1 MDLDRM
7 RPTWA
12 EINLRAVQANIAA
25 LKQIIRAPRLMAVVK
40 ANAYGHGAVPVA
52 TAAIESGADWLGVA
66 TVEEGVTLRRHG
78 ITAPILV
85 LGYVSPGQADAV
97 LTEGLRVALFDG
109 ELGLALHRAGRR
121 LGRKAR
127 VHLKVDTGMGRIGLQ
142 PAEVAAVGRTLAGL
156 SHVEV
161 EGVFTHLATADE
173 PENPYT
179 RAQLDRFEAALAE
192 LEAVGVRPAIR
203 HVANSAG
210 LMLHPE
216 AHYDMVRS
224 GIAVVGLPPAPGVD
238 WPVKLTPA
246 LTWKT
251 RVGLVKWLEA
261 GRSVSY
267 NCTYT
272 TAAREQIATLPVGYA
287 DGFSRKLSNRAEV
300 LIRGRRCPVVGVVT
314 MDQTMVRVPDDVP
327 VQVGDE
333 VVLIGRQGDEEVT
346 ATELAGLAETI
357 NYEIVCGISRRVPR
371 FYPPENV

>member
-1 MDLDRM
+1 M

-121 LGRKAR
+121 LGPKGAR

-210 LMLHPE
+210 LCSTLRRTTTWCAAASPS
-216 AHYDMVRS
+216 S
-224 GIAVVGLPPAPGVD
+224 GSP
-238 WPVKLTPA
+238 
-246 LTWKT
+246 
-251 RVGLVKWLEA
+251 R
-261 GRSVSY
+261 R
-267 NCTYT
+267 
-272 TAAREQIATLPVGYA
+272 
-287 DGFSRKLSNRAEV
+287 RAWT
-300 LIRGRRCPVVGVVT
+300 GP
-314 MDQTMVRVPDDVP
+314 
-327 VQVGDE
+327 
-333 VVLIGRQGDEEVT
+333 
-346 ATELAGLAETI
+346 
-357 NYEIVCGISRRVPR
+357 
-371 FYPPENV
+371 